1 MRPVKT
7 RLLSTISGLALAA
20 VVSGPALAADA
31 VDYVAAPTGIEVAPS
46 ATSAWV
52 SLEGRYNIHA
62 NGPFDGN
69 GLLGYYFADLDPS
82 PDDGWGGSIELGVK
96 PAGMDYDF
104 VGRFT
109 YMQSE
114 GNSSYF
120 YSYGPYYGDFE
131 AEVDQKL
138 MLADFEVG
146 RELGVGTRVHAGLR
160 FAHYDGSLRA
170 GGDYYN
176 PAYYGGGFA
185 AGNASFTGIGPRI
198 GIEHRFG
205 LTDSL
210 SLDLAA
216 AGAAI
221 YGKREADI
229 FAYNYSST
237 SGPGVFAAA
246 TSENEWVLNAEA
258 SAGLTYSF
266 NPSSSITAGYRI
278 DYFSDIATDFLTG
291 QAADHYTHGPFLKA
305 TFRFGG

>member
-1 MRPVKT
+1 MRPVRT

-20 VVSGPALAADA
+20 VASSPALAADA
-31 VDYVAAPTGIEVAPS
+31 VDYVAAPTGIELAPP

-52 SLEGRYNIHA
+52 SLEGRYNIH
-62 NGPFDGN
+62 PDSLFDDD
-69 GLLGYYFADLDPS
+69 GLIGLFLDDFDPS

-96 PAGMDYDF
+96 PAGMEYDF

-109 YMQSE
+109 YMQSD
-114 GNSSYF
+114 GRSSF
-120 YSYGPYYGDFE
+120 YYAAFPFYAGLE
-131 AEVDQKL
+131 AEIDQKL

-146 RELGVGTRVHAGLR
+146 RELGVGTRIHAGLR
-160 FAHYDGSLRA
+160 FAHYDASLQ
-170 GGDYYN
+170 GD
-176 PAYYGGGFA
+176 GFVA
-185 AGNASFTGIGPRI
+185 FPGTYAFGFVTGDATFTGIGPRI

-205 LTDSL
+205 LTDAL

-221 YGKREADI
+221 YGKREVELFGYGYATGYGSASFAD
-229 FAYNYSST
+229 
-237 SGPGVFAAA
+237 AA
-246 TSENEWVLNAEA
+246 SENEWVLNGEA

-266 NPSSSITAGYRI
+266 SPAASVTAGYRI

-291 QAADHYTHGPFLKA
+291 EAADHYTHGPFVKA